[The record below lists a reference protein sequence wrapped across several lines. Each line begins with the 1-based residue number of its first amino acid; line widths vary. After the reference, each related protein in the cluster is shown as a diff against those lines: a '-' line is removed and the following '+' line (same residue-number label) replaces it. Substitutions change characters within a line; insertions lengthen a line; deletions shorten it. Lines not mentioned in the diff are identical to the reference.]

1 LRVVLFYMTRFI
13 AFILFLALILLFF
26 IFTLENLD
34 LVSLDLVVE
43 RYQVPL
49 GLTMLVCF
57 VFGAL
62 VGLLFSVSLMLN
74 NKNKARILAKKVAI
88 AEQEVANLRQLPI
101 KSSH

>member
-1 LRVVLFYMTRFI
+1 MVRFLLFIF
-13 AFILFLALILLFF
+13 FLSLTFLFF

-34 LVSLDLVVE
+34 LVPLNLVFDQI
-43 RYQVPL
+43 QVPL

-57 VFGAL
+57 VLGACLGIVFSISL
-62 VGLLFSVSLMLN
+62 VLK
-74 NKNKARILAKKVAI
+74 NKNRARVLAKKVVV

>member
-1 LRVVLFYMTRFI
+1 MVRFLLFIF
-13 AFILFLALILLFF
+13 FLALVLLFF

-34 LVSLDLVVE
+34 LVSLNLVIQSF
-43 RYQVPL
+43 QVPL

-57 VFGAL
+57 ILGAL
-62 VGLLFSVSLMLN
+62 VGLLFSISLVLK
-74 NKNKARILAKKVAI
+74 NKNKARVLAKKVAV

>member
-1 LRVVLFYMTRFI
+1 MVRFLLFIF
-13 AFILFLALILLFF
+13 FLALVLLFF

-34 LVSLDLVVE
+34 LVSLDLVVQSF
-43 RYQVPL
+43 QVPL

-57 VFGAL
+57 ILGTF
-62 VGLLFSVSLMLN
+62 VGLLFSIGLVLK
-74 NKNKARILAKKVAI
+74 NKNKARVLAKKIAV

>member
-1 LRVVLFYMTRFI
+1 MARFLLFIF
-13 AFILFLALILLFF
+13 FLALTLLFF

-34 LVSLDLVVE
+34 FVSLNLVID

-49 GLTMLVCF
+49 GLTMLICF
-57 VFGAL
+57 VLGSL
-62 VGLLFSVSLMLN
+62 VGVLFSVSLILK
-74 NKNKARILAKKVAI
+74 NKNKARVLAKKVAM

>member
-1 LRVVLFYMTRFI
+1 MIRFLV
-13 AFILFLALILLFF
+13 FILFLTLIFLFF

-34 LVSLDLVVE
+34 FVSLSLVVKS
-43 RYQVPL
+43 YQVPL

-57 VFGAL
+57 VIGTL
-62 VGLLFSVSLMLN
+62 VGLLFSVSLALK